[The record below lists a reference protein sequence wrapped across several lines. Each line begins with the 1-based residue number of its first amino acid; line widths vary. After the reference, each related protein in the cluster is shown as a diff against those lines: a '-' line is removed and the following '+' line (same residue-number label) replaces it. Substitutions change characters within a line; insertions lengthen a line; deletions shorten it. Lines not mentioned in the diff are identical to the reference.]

1 MIYSL
6 GVQEDVAVDPQVII
20 SDHMEN
26 QKSP

>member
-6 GVQEDVAVDPQVII
+6 GAQEDVAVDPQVII